1 MVPDVTNRDIYMLR
15 NPLDVALSFANHI
28 DVTIEKAIE
37 MIAGPEM
44 RMAKQMPDAQL
55 PQVEQPL
62 GAEASDV

>member
-1 MVPDVTNRDIYMLR
+1 MLR

-28 DVTIEKAIE
+28 DVTIDKAIE